1 MHFPDGEGRRLNLRG
16 AAGVNNIVFNTK
28 YSLRSGFT
36 LIELVVVL
44 VVMAVLTHL
53 AVREISQVRAAQ
65 LRKVADK
72 QLETLR
78 ECVWHVSQ
86 FGDPEGFLSDMGRLP
101 RLVSQTNSQGTSVG
115 TLSELWRRPAS
126 ARPFAL
132 LSAANSSLYVHG
144 ANASSLA
151 SMGAGVLVPTG
162 WRGPYLRMPF
172 GKDRLFDPWGNA
184 IESVDEAGFTR
195 IVVSN
200 GFASAV
206 SHLGSDARPDDK
218 FAPGSVAAGDM
229 TLSLLPEGGA
239 TSRLVLRAEVTNGS
253 TFAGEITWAWYGPAD
268 GLITGGV
275 KRVSYPVA
283 AEFSGLTPG
292 LKIVKDSL
300 SGVPRSVFVRPGDN
314 LVQIR
319 IAVP

>member
-1 MHFPDGEGRRLNLRG
+1 MKDRR
-16 AAGVNNIVFNTK
+16 A
-28 YSLRSGFT
+28 FT

-44 VVMAVLTHL
+44 VVMAILTHL
-53 AVREISQVRAAQ
+53 AVREVSQVRAAQ

-86 FGDPEGFLSDMGRLP
+86 SGDPEGFLSDMGRMP
-101 RLVSQTNSQGTSVG
+101 RLVAETNSQGIAVG
-115 TLSELWRRPAS
+115 TLAELWRRPAS
-126 ARPFAL
+126 VRQFEL
-132 LSAANSSLYVHG
+132 LSAANSSLYVQG
-144 ANASSLA
+144 ADAASLVA
-151 SMGAGVLVPTG
+151 MGAGVLVPTG

-172 GKDRLFDPWGNA
+172 GKDRLLDPWGNA
-184 IESVDEAGFTR
+184 VESVDEAGFAR
-195 IVVSN
+195 IAVSN
-200 GFASAV
+200 GFAVAV

-218 FAPGSVAAGDM
+218 FEPGSVAAGDI
-229 TLSLLPEGGA
+229 TVSLEPDGGA

-275 KRVSYPVA
+275 KRVAYPLA
-283 AEFSGLTPG
+283 AEFGGLTPG

-300 SGVPRSVFVRPGDN
+300 SGVPRSVLVRPGDN

-319 IAVP
+319 VAVP